1 MNDILRSPPTTP
13 VSSGK
18 VLKSVTKNCLIRK
31 RPARR
36 GVGMR
41 TLCPHLTWHYP
52 FAAVPQ
58 YILLKEDNE

>member
-1 MNDILRSPPTTP
+1 MNDILQSPPTTP

-41 TLCPHLTWHYP
+41 TLCLHLTWHHPFSRTTIYP
-52 FAAVPQ
+52 AQ
-58 YILLKEDNE
+58 GRQ